1 LNARTPFT
9 EPDDLMATELA
20 GNLQHIFTLTALEPC
35 DIAAWLDKP
44 ISGYKQSRFAGTF
57 QYRFRLTG
65 LTPAEARRMTDRLAA
80 LPEVAGAQVEHVI
93 FSESS
98 ARTDDK
104 RLLSDYIG
112 PHNTPL

>member
-1 LNARTPFT
+1 MNARTLFT
-9 EPDDLMATELA
+9 EPDDLVAAELA
-20 GNLQHIFTLTALEPC
+20 GQLHHIITLTALEPC

-44 ISGYKQSRFAGTF
+44 ITGYKQSRFAGIF

-65 LTPAEARRMTDRLAA
+65 LTPGEARRMTDRLAT

-112 PHNTPL
+112 SHNTPL

>member
-1 LNARTPFT
+1 MNAHTPFT
-9 EPDDLMATELA
+9 EPDDRMATELA
-20 GNLQHIFTLTALEPC
+20 GDLQHVFTLTTLEPF

-44 ISGYKQSRFAGTF
+44 VTGYKQSRFAGTL

-65 LTPAEARRMTDRLAA
+65 LTPGEARRMTDRLAT

-98 ARTDDK
+98 ARADDK

-112 PHNTPL
+112 AHNTPL